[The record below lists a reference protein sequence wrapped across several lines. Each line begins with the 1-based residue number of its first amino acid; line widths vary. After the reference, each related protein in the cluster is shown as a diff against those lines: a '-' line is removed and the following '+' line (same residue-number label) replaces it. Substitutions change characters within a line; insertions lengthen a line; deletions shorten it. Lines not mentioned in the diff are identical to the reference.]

1 MHRCLYLLLGLVV
14 AFALALPATAAADI
28 TLGTTAQ
35 PAGSSP
41 GNCAA
46 GYMIGQET
54 SDPSTPDT
62 VPPPGGQITGWQ
74 TNTTGDTAGSG
85 LTLVVLRPN
94 EGAYTVVG
102 VDPEVLPTPLPTDGI
117 ATFTLPTPLQVQSG
131 DVLSLYSFNGVGNCA
146 WGGVSDAA
154 DRISLFMLA
163 VAPGP
168 ADSETPLANASG
180 YLLDVAATLAPSDVD
195 AGVTT
200 SVGPSGA
207 TAGHPALL
215 ISTVVNNG
223 PASAPITFT
232 DQVPAGLTINSA
244 AAGDGTCSTSGQTVT
259 CTITGLP
266 AGQSVPVEVI
276 ATPSAAGSYT
286 NSVSIALNAGA
297 SDPNPTN
304 NTAAATLSVASGAP
318 PAKCVVPALRA
329 VPSGL
334 ARTVLNDLG
343 CKVKTAKAHSQSIR
357 KGTVV
362 STNPGHGTYASGVT
376 ITLIISSGPKKHK

>member
-168 ADSETPLANASG
+168 ADS
-180 YLLDVAATLAPSDVD
+180 LLS
-195 AGVTT
+195 
-200 SVGPSGA
+200 
-207 TAGHPALL
+207 L
-215 ISTVVNNG
+215 IH
-223 PASAPITFT
+223 I
-232 DQVPAGLTINSA
+232 
-244 AAGDGTCSTSGQTVT
+244 
-259 CTITGLP
+259 
-266 AGQSVPVEVI
+266 
-276 ATPSAAGSYT
+276 
-286 NSVSIALNAGA
+286 
-297 SDPNPTN
+297 
-304 NTAAATLSVASGAP
+304 
-318 PAKCVVPALRA
+318 
-329 VPSGL
+329 
-334 ARTVLNDLG
+334 
-343 CKVKTAKAHSQSIR
+343 
-357 KGTVV
+357 
-362 STNPGHGTYASGVT
+362 
-376 ITLIISSGPKKHK
+376 

>member
-1 MHRCLYLLLGLVV
+1 MHRCLYAVLGLGVTL
-14 AFALALPATAAADI
+14 ALALPTTAAADI
-28 TLGTTAQ
+28 TLGTTTQ
-35 PAGSSP
+35 PAGSNP
-41 GNCAA
+41 GNCSA

-74 TNTTGDTAGSG
+74 TNTDGDTAGSG

-117 ATFTLPTPLQVQSG
+117 ATFTLPNPLQVQGG

-146 WGGVSDAA
+146 WGGVSDAD

-168 ADSETPLANASG
+168 ADSEAPLANTSG
-180 YLLDVAATLAPSDVD
+180 YFLDLAATLAPSDVD

-200 SVGPSGA
+200 SAGPSGA
-207 TAGHPALL
+207 TVGHPALL
-215 ISTVVNNG
+215 GSTVVNNG

-232 DQVPAGLTINSA
+232 DQLPTGLTINSV

-259 CTITGLP
+259 CTITGLS

-276 ATPSAAGSYT
+276 ATPSTAGSYT

-297 SDPNPTN
+297 VDPNPAN
-304 NTAAATLSVASGAP
+304 NTGAATLSVASGAP
-318 PAKCVVPALRA
+318 PASCVVPALKG
-329 VPSGL
+329 VSSGL
-334 ARTVLNDLG
+334 ARAVLRDLG
-343 CKVKTAKAHSQSIR
+343 CKVKTAKAHSNSIR
-357 KGTVV
+357 KGAVV
-362 STNPGHGTYASGVT
+362 RINPGDGRYAAGAT
-376 ITLIISSGPKKHK
+376 ITLVVSSGPKRHK

>member
-1 MHRCLYLLLGLVV
+1 MHRCLYTLLGLGITV
-14 AFALALPATAAADI
+14 AFALPATASADV
-28 TLGTTAQ
+28 TLGSVAQ

-46 GYMIGQET
+46 GYMIGQQT

-74 TNTTGDTAGSG
+74 TNTTGDTAGSE

-117 ATFTLPTPLQVQSG
+117 ATFTLPTPVQVQGG

-163 VAPGP
+163 AAPGP
-168 ADSETPLANASG
+168 ADSETPLANTSG

-200 SVGPSGA
+200 SAGPSGA
-207 TAGHPALL
+207 IAGHPALL

-223 PASAPITFT
+223 PASAPINFN

-244 AAGDGTCSTSGQTVT
+244 AAGDGTCSISGQTVT

-266 AGQSVPVEVI
+266 VAQSVPVEVI

-286 NSVSIALNAGA
+286 NSVSI
-297 SDPNPTN
+297 D
-304 NTAAATLSVASGAP
+304 TAAATLSVASGASP
-318 PAKCVVPALRA
+318 GTCIVPALRGL
-329 VPSGL
+329 PSVL
-334 ARTVLNDLG
+334 ARTVLDDLG
-343 CKVKTAKAHSQSIR
+343 CKVKTAKAHSQSIH
-357 KGTVV
+357 KGTVI
-362 STNPGHGTYASGVT
+362 STDPGRGRYASATT